1 MIIQKDVPRDATMTK
16 KMKSTSDKFIE
27 SLSAKEL
34 KEFNE
39 GYKEFAMSELILA
52 IMERDEISVRKL
64 AKIAGVSPTIVQEM
78 RSGLKKNYSM
88 ESFYKVIKTL
98 GFNQFMVGHNGQ
110 FIPVD
115 LSYLNRK

>member
-1 MIIQKDVPRDATMTK
+1 MRHDAKEGLIMNK
-16 KMKSTSDKFIE
+16 KMKSTSEKFME
-27 SLSAKEL
+27 SLTPKQL

-39 GYKEFAMSELILA
+39 EYKSFALSELILA
-52 IMERDEISVRKL
+52 LMEQDEISVRKL

-88 ESFYKVIKTL
+88 ESFYKILKTL
-98 GFNQFMVGHNGQ
+98 GFDQFMVGHNGQ
-110 FIPVD
+110 FIPLD